1 MVVYTQAAVALYKAG
16 GFGVMAPTPQHAAF
30 TTALE
35 VAQKEPL
42 LMFKRLG
49 G

>member
-1 MVVYTQAAVALYKAG
+1 MERSNEAAGALYKAG
-16 GFGVMAPTPQHAAF
+16 GFAVMPPTPQHAAF
-30 TTALE
+30 TTALK